1 MARINKFSET
11 RAFSEWANS
20 KSWKKNLVDSSSSVE
35 DAMSRL
41 QTYSDVFRRCED
53 FNDYSKNF
61 SGVNNIL
68 VNANQ
73 YFEASMVSNVR
84 SFSGYLSIE
93 RSCEHPHSLIGVDDI
108 LGVSDNRVVSPN
120 IGKENLDGII
130 AKFTT
135 TSSLNPGGVQEY
147 SVATNK
153 KLIMGSVELHLIHA
167 TTPNN
172 PVVIKDDGQ
181 GTLLAPA
188 GVLAAN
194 SDGSVN
200 VKYGTGAIK
209 FTLGTGFVP
218 VTGDTYVLTASE
230 DVSGNPE
237 YGTLNNPG
245 NNRFKLNHRDI
256 EVYAEPDML
265 VAEGDL
271 MSYASSKKSYN
282 YDPRQVIS
290 QKLTELYTKLINK
303 KQVGEI
309 VRGYRG
315 NTYQIDMSSTNPDIS
330 SFNDLDSRLM
340 YFSNEFNK
348 VDSDLAYN
356 TTKAV
361 EATAYIVG
369 KNVAN
374 NFKDLSAI
382 GKWTSTLGDSHYVS
396 DLVGFFNGRPVLRHT
411 DIPDNEGYAIHKTS
425 GGEMAPV
432 VRGIYMP
439 LVWTPPTSNYNN
451 PTQFAVGAYYWESNK
466 CIFPELIQKF
476 TVKQAH

>member
-1 MARINKFSET
+1 MAKFNGFSET
-11 RAFSEWANS
+11 RAFNS
-20 KSWKKNLVDSSSSVE
+20 RVNDKNWLNNLVATSSSE
-35 DAMSRL
+35 FDAKSRL
-41 QTYSDVFRRCED
+41 HTYADVFRRCEEE
-53 FNDYSKNF
+53 NEYAKNF

-73 YFEASMVSNVR
+73 YFEASMASNVR

-93 RSCEHPHSLIGVDDI
+93 RSCDQPNSLIGVDDI

-130 AKFTT
+130 SKFST

-167 TTPNN
+167 ATPNN
-172 PVVIKDDGQ
+172 PVVIKDDGK

-188 GVLAAN
+188 GVLAPNAD
-194 SDGSVN
+194 SSVN
-200 VKYGTGAIK
+200 VKYNTGAIK
-209 FTLGTGFVP
+209 FTLGSGFVP
-218 VTGDTYVLTASE
+218 VLGDTYVLTANE

-256 EVYAEPDML
+256 QVTAVPDML

-271 MSYASSKKSYN
+271 MSYASARKSYG

-290 QKLTELYTKLINK
+290 MKLTELYTKLINK

-309 VRGYRG
+309 MRGYRG
-315 NTYQIDMSSTNPDIS
+315 NTYQIDLSSTNPIVAT
-330 SFNDLDSRLM
+330 FNDLDSRLM
-340 YFSNEFNK
+340 YFANQFNNI
-348 VDSDLAYN
+348 DSELAYG

-361 EATAYIVG
+361 EATAYVVG
-369 KNVAN
+369 KNVAI
-374 NFKDLSAI
+374 NFKDLGAI
-382 GKWTSTLGDSHYVS
+382 GKWTSNLGDSKYVS
-396 DLVGFFNGRPVLRHT
+396 DLVGFYEGRPVLRHT

-425 GGEMAPV
+425 GGEMAPIM
-432 VRGIYMP
+432 RGIYMP
-439 LVWTPPTSNYNN
+439 LVWTPTSSNYNN
-451 PTQFAVGAYYWESNK
+451 PTQFAVGAYYWESNQ

-476 TVKQAH
+476 SVKQPN